1 MDKLIK
7 LQLAD
12 KFLIEE
18 IVSHFLDDTRE
29 SKPKAFYR
37 EALDDIGG
45 LYAELKKRH
54 RQILVASYT
63 DKNADNVKYPYLE
76 NSVFN
81 EIKTFYQHKHQ
92 MIEAEMKTKFP
103 ERPPE
108 LKMDPNQSI
117 SQRVDVPNISI
128 NLPKITLA
136 KFDGDYQKWPSFYD
150 LFKSLVHNNEMI
162 PAVQKLQYLKLHLSG
177 EPEHLLRAFQVTEDN
192 YAAAFNMLKERYDN
206 KRVLV
211 NTQLK
216 LLLNQS
222 FVNQETATA
231 VKKLL
236 DTTNECLQALKN
248 LQIDVEGWDPII
260 VYLIVQKLPT
270 ETHQLW
276 EQSVSAENQLPTWR
290 QLESFLETRFR
301 TLEAISTRRSSS
313 HYRPLQNE
321 ASKHR
326 NSCALHAATDATANS
341 NSPCPICR
349 GPHKVKQCKR
359 FLGLRQNKRLEAVK
373 GRGLCINCLNSG
385 HMMTTCPSQQSC
397 FKCHQRH
404 HTLLHRDNEE
414 IGDRSLSRRQQQTAV
429 ASQVRAHYV
438 SHDPSPPTTAGEISS
453 LAPAFVPG
461 SNSHVHTCGTSDAHK
476 RQVLLATACIKIV
489 CPATGRYQRARA
501 LIDPGSQS
509 SFITESAVQN
519 LKLRKNRTIT
529 NILGVSQSNIGKSLA
544 KVDVIIRD
552 LGDSKQVRTS
562 ALVLKKLTNLLPE
575 RNIQTKEWSHIDG
588 LILADPS
595 YFAMG
600 KIDVLIGADIFG
612 QIILEGLR
620 KGPPGAPIAQK
631 TIFGWIITGN
641 VDQQSVNTTSTET
654 FHIQSDLDDSIR
666 RFWELEEV
674 PEQTIYTEEELL
686 CEKHFSET
694 FRRLED
700 GRYQVELPFIPDERP
715 ISLGS
720 SRHIAIARLFG
731 MEKQFSKNE
740 VLKDNYNKCIAEYL
754 QMNHM
759 EQVNSME
766 LKNQRQ
772 QIISN
777 YLPHHGVIK
786 ESSST
791 TKLRVVFDASRP
803 TSNGSSLNDKT
814 LKGPVIQDDLSTL
827 LLRFRKYKIAF
838 TADLE
843 KMYRQIRIAPQH
855 ADYQRVVWRDSPS
868 QSIRDYKLTTVTFGT
883 KSAPFLATRVLKQL
897 AIDEKL
903 NYPIA
908 SRITLDSFYVDDLL
922 SGADSIE
929 KALEMQ
935 KQLLNMMTSGGFSL
949 RKWSSN
955 AAELLEALPQEHR
968 EINWPL
974 KIEEAET
981 VKTLGIQWDPANDQ
995 FSYKI
1000 SLLENDSQK
1009 WTKRTILSEVS
1020 KLFDPLGWLAPC
1032 IIMAKIMIQKLWLSG
1047 SGWDDEVERSL
1058 HDEWQIYRKTLVHLE
1073 ALRINRWF
1081 YYSTS
1086 ANKIELHG
1094 FCDASIKAYAAVVY
1108 LVVIDEKGS
1117 RKTSMLIAK
1126 SKVAP
1131 IKTISLP
1138 RLELSGAALL
1148 AKLVKYVQRVL
1159 KIENIS
1165 KVQAWT
1171 DSEIVLAWLRAHP
1184 SKWTTFVANRTAEI
1198 HHTLGKNIWRHVP
1211 SKENPADCASRG
1223 MHPPD
1228 LIDFKMWWNGPE
1240 WLQKSESHWP
1250 TKILLHDTDSEI
1262 RKSTLCH
1269 NTIINDKECNEIH
1282 ELETRY
1288 SSFTK
1293 LINVTSYIKRF
1304 IAKVTK
1310 RNLNCNTFISV
1321 SEFNA
1326 SVEMWIQIVQ
1336 HKHFLQEVTQ
1346 LRRKKLIHTNSRL
1359 TRLNPF
1365 LDQNGILRMG
1375 SRLRHADLNYNEKFP
1390 IILPDRSHFVR
1401 LLLEKIHRETLHGGA
1416 QLMLNVINRKFW
1428 IIGARDQIRQQ
1439 IHKCVTCY
1447 RQRAAVQKQL
1457 MGDLPAFRV
1466 RASRPFTHTGV
1477 DYCGPFELRT
1487 HKGKNTRT
1495 YKAYI
1500 SIFICLAVKAIHI
1513 ELVTDLSSEGFIAA
1527 YRRFS
1532 SRRGRCEVLYCDN
1545 GTNLVGASKEL
1556 AKQHKQ
1562 MLQQL
1567 KSELAQVHEREGVV
1581 FKFIPPGSPHFGGL
1595 WEAGVRSTKQHLK
1608 KILGNAKLTYEEFST
1623 VLTQIEACLNSR
1635 PLCEISR
1642 NPDDCTAL
1650 TPGHFLTGDVIIT
1663 PPEPSLLD
1671 LNENRLNRWQLLQ
1684 KLHQTFWTRWNKEYL
1699 YRLQQRPKWTKR
1711 TENMKIGDLV
1721 LLRDE
1726 KLPPS
1731 RWLMG
1736 RITEIHPGPDGLV
1749 RVVTLKTKDNMLKRS
1764 IAKICLL
1771 PVDTMENYDETE
1783 TQSIET
1789 D

>member
-1 MDKLIK
+1 
-7 LQLAD
+7 
-12 KFLIEE
+12 
-18 IVSHFLDDTRE
+18 
-29 SKPKAFYR
+29 
-37 EALDDIGG
+37 
-45 LYAELKKRH
+45 
-54 RQILVASYT
+54 
-63 DKNADNVKYPYLE
+63 
-76 NSVFN
+76 
-81 EIKTFYQHKHQ
+81 
-92 MIEAEMKTKFP
+92 
-103 ERPPE
+103 
-108 LKMDPNQSI
+108 
-117 SQRVDVPNISI
+117 
-128 NLPKITLA
+128 
-136 KFDGDYQKWPSFYD
+136 
-150 LFKSLVHNNEMI
+150 MI

-177 EPEHLLRAFQVTEDN
+177 ELEHLLRAFQVTEDN
-192 YAAAFNMLKERYDN
+192 YVQHVEGNCDN
-206 KRVLV
+206 KRVLLY
-211 NTQLK
+211 Q
-216 LLLNQS
+216 
-222 FVNQETATA
+222 
-231 VKKLL
+231 
-236 DTTNECLQALKN
+236 
-248 LQIDVEGWDPII
+248 
-260 VYLIVQKLPT
+260 
-270 ETHQLW
+270 
-276 EQSVSAENQLPTWR
+276 
-290 QLESFLETRFR
+290 
-301 TLEAISTRRSSS
+301 RSSS
-313 HYRPLQNE
+313 HYRPIQNE
-321 ASKHR
+321 ASKYK
-326 NSCALHAATDATANS
+326 NSYALHAATDATANS
-341 NSPCPICR
+341 NPLCLIYR
-349 GPHKVKQCKR
+349 GPHKLKQCKR

-414 IGDRSLSRRQQQTAV
+414 IGDRGLSRRQQQTAV
-429 ASQVRAHYV
+429 ASQQHRLIISKSGCHHTR
-438 SHDPSPPTTAGEISS
+438 SRGFQAGAQE
-453 LAPAFVPG
+453 
-461 SNSHVHTCGTSDAHK
+461 
-476 RQVLLATACIKIV
+476 
-489 CPATGRYQRARA
+489 
-501 LIDPGSQS
+501 
-509 SFITESAVQN
+509 
-519 LKLRKNRTIT
+519 
-529 NILGVSQSNIGKSLA
+529 
-544 KVDVIIRD
+544 
-552 LGDSKQVRTS
+552 TS

-595 YFAMG
+595 YFAVG

-641 VDQQSVNTTSTET
+641 VDQQSVNTTSIEK

-674 PEQTIYTEEELL
+674 PEQTIFTEKELL
-686 CEKHFSET
+686 CESHFSET

-700 GRYQVELPFIPDERP
+700 GRYIRLSYLLYQMSVPYHSEVQDKLRLSGFSVWRSNFQKMRDEP
-715 ISLGS
+715 YGASEFNGIKKSTTT
-720 SRHIAIARLFG
+720 
-731 MEKQFSKNE
+731 
-740 VLKDNYNKCIAEYL
+740 
-754 QMNHM
+754 NHL
-759 EQVNSME
+759 E
-766 LKNQRQ
+766 
-772 QIISN
+772 
-777 YLPHHGVIK
+777 HHGVIK

-855 ADYQRVVWRDSPS
+855 ADCQRLVWRASPS

-897 AIDEKL
+897 AIDEKI

-908 SRITLDSFYVDDLL
+908 SRITLDSFYVDYLL
-922 SGADSIE
+922 SGANSIE

-935 KQLLNMMTSGGFSL
+935 KQLLDMMASGGLSL

-974 KIEEAET
+974 KIEEAEIF
-981 VKTLGIQWDPANDQ
+981 KTLGIQWDPANDQ

-1000 SLLENDSQK
+1000 SLLENDSRK

-1032 IIMAKIMIQKLWLSG
+1032 IIIAKIMIQKLWLLG
-1047 SGWDDEVERSL
+1047 SGWDDDVERSL

-1108 LVVIDEKGS
+1108 LVVIDEKGG
-1117 RKTSMLIAK
+1117 RNTCMLTAK

-1131 IKTISLP
+1131 IKTISLI

-1148 AKLVKYVQRVL
+1148 AKLMKYVQRVL
-1159 KIENIS
+1159 KIQNIS

-1171 DSEIVLAWLRAHP
+1171 DSEIVLAWLGAHP
-1184 SKWTTFVANRTAEI
+1184 SKWTTFVAYRTADI

-1228 LIDFKMWWNGPE
+1228 LINFKMWWNGPK

-1250 TKILLHDTDSEI
+1250 IKILLQDTDSEV

-1310 RNLNCNTFISV
+1310 RSLSCNTFIY
-1321 SEFNA
+1321 
-1326 SVEMWIQIVQ
+1326 IQ

-1346 LRRKKLIHTNSRL
+1346 LRKKKLIHANSRL

-1375 SRLRHADLNYNEKFP
+1375 SRLRHADLNYDEKFP

-1416 QLMLNVINRKFW
+1416 QLMLN
-1428 IIGARDQIRQQ
+1428 
-1439 IHKCVTCY
+1439 
-1447 RQRAAVQKQL
+1447 
-1457 MGDLPAFRV
+1457 
-1466 RASRPFTHTGV
+1466 
-1477 DYCGPFELRT
+1477 
-1487 HKGKNTRT
+1487 
-1495 YKAYI
+1495 
-1500 SIFICLAVKAIHI
+1500 
-1513 ELVTDLSSEGFIAA
+1513 
-1527 YRRFS
+1527 
-1532 SRRGRCEVLYCDN
+1532 
-1545 GTNLVGASKEL
+1545 
-1556 AKQHKQ
+1556 
-1562 MLQQL
+1562 
-1567 KSELAQVHEREGVV
+1567 
-1581 FKFIPPGSPHFGGL
+1581 
-1595 WEAGVRSTKQHLK
+1595 HLK

-1623 VLTQIEACLNSR
+1623 VLIQIEACLNSR

-1684 KLHQTFWTRWNKEYL
+1684 KLHQTYWTRWNKEYL

-1711 TENMKIGDLV
+1711 TDNMKISDLV

-1749 RVVTLKTKDNMLKRS
+1749 RVVTLKMKDNMLKRS
-1764 IAKICLL
+1764 IANICLL
-1771 PVDTMENYDETE
+1771 LVDTMENYDETE